1 MILML
6 VAHEE
11 EVFAAG
17 GEGVVEIKWW
27 QPIAILALVDKLC
40 FQEMQS
46 GVKRSP
52 A

>member
-17 GEGVVEIKWW
+17 GED
-27 QPIAILALVDKLC
+27 AHLSRALI
-40 FQEMQS
+40 
-46 GVKRSP
+46 RSNNCTRN
-52 A
+52 